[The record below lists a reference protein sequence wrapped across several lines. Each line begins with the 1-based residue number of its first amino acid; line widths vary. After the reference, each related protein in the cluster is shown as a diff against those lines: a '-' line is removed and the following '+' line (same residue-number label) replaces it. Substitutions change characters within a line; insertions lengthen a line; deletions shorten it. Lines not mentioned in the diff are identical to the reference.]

1 MHPLLYLGLIG
12 FDAQEREA
20 VHAYLTANAQQARR
34 DGADDDALNHPIW
47 EIVDYSQA
55 DALLICG
62 RAVIQAEDNT
72 LYFHQGT
79 DMDAHLTQ
87 EAIDGDATVRI
98 SQPMAVNLEELR
110 MPCAITQRQQ
120 LMDDGV
126 MLAATYQAVD
136 LQDGRSILAALQR
149 FEAVLRP
156 LRSMYALAGALI
168 ERRSELDVQHTY
180 HLEDNG
186 TLHMILDVPQRRLFM
201 RSTVRPVDIQIAAWS
216 QRPKSA
222 NYAPPDFIECTF
234 EEVAWVFALH
244 SPRVNLP
251 SRYGRKAIYI
261 RRMPRVRP
269 SMFYERHTPL
279 FELLHLK
286 PSSLSELM
294 QQPEIDS
301 RFIERDLFALYI
313 CRAITTTPIKGVP
326 STLPPSSDFEVA
338 ARIYPHD
345 ATSGLHEASAFDRLG
360 RSMNTVNASLERL

>member
-20 VHAYLTANAQQARR
+20 VHAYLSANAEQARTEGQ
-34 DGADDDALNHPIW
+34 DEETLSHPIW
-47 EIVDYSQA
+47 QIVDYTQA
-55 DALLICG
+55 DALLVCG

-72 LYFHQGT
+72 LYFQQGAEA
-79 DMDAHLTQ
+79 DVHLAQ
-87 EAIDGDATVRI
+87 ESLDSDATLRI
-98 SQPMAVNLEELR
+98 SQPIAVNLEELR

-136 LQDGRSILAALQR
+136 LQDPRSLLAALQR

-156 LRSMYALAGALI
+156 LRSMYALAGALV
-168 ERRSELDVQHTY
+168 ERREELNSQHTY

-186 TLHMILDVPQRRLFM
+186 VLHMILDVPQRRVYM
-201 RSTVRPVDIQIAAWS
+201 RPTVRPVDIEIAFWA

-222 NYAPPDFIECTF
+222 NYAPPDFLECTF

-244 SPRVNLP
+244 SPRMNLP
-251 SRYGRKAIYI
+251 SRYGRKPIYI
-261 RRMPRVRP
+261 RRLPRVRP

-279 FELLHLK
+279 FEQLHIK
-286 PSSLSELM
+286 PSTMSELM
-294 QQPEIDS
+294 QLPGVDIS
-301 RFIERDLFALYI
+301 FIERDLFALYL

-326 STLPPSSDFEVA
+326 STLPQDADFEVA
-338 ARIYPHD
+338 AKIYPHD

-360 RSMNTVNASLERL
+360 RSMNTVNSSLERL